1 MICINIDLSD
11 RRTDFRCKIFCSS
24 VLCLFHNDSDRSS
37 FWSSMCHYCSLPQPM
52 CIVPLLLVAKTDI
65 LFSPNQMPTLLRSI
79 SCSCNKQIIILHRY
93 FKAKR
98 HNSWKNLKYSH
109 WRRRKCFYRLRG
121 VFTIMEVVGFGNTVT
136 PRQRNP
142 ADASYT
148 TTWGR
153 MSNFVETPPLPDSSL
168 PFGRSRSIHDL
179 FSNTIPSSLCSLST
193 PSFECSW
200 LHQRRHGIES
210 SQARGSSSPLPVI
223 VPDKIFLLKTLKDG
237 VCKKKHLTLL
247 QPGEV
252 IPGQRLNVG
261 DVQEQRRRGAAG
273 CNSQLNDC
281 FLGEQPLDLLKYRK
295 IAL

>member
-1 MICINIDLSD
+1 
-11 RRTDFRCKIFCSS
+11 
-24 VLCLFHNDSDRSS
+24 
-37 FWSSMCHYCSLPQPM
+37 M

-65 LFSPNQMPTLLRSI
+65 LFSLDQMPTLLRSV
-79 SCSCNKQIIILHRY
+79 SCNMQIIILHRY
-93 FKAKR
+93 FKSKR

-109 WRRRKCFYRLRG
+109 WRRRKCFYCLRG
-121 VFTIMEVVGFGNTVT
+121 VFTIMEVVGFGSTVT

-153 MSNFVETPPLPDSSL
+153 MSKIVETPPLPDSSL

-179 FSNTIPSSLCSLST
+179 FLNMIPSSLCSLPT

-223 VPDKIFLLKTLKDG
+223 APDKIFMLKTLKDG
-237 VCKKKHLTLL
+237 VCKKK
-247 QPGEV
+247 P
-252 IPGQRLNVG
+252 PPSPP
-261 DVQEQRRRGAAG
+261 AG
-273 CNSQLNDC
+273 
-281 FLGEQPLDLLKYRK
+281 
-295 IAL
+295 

>member
-1 MICINIDLSD
+1 MM
-11 RRTDFRCKIFCSS
+11 K
-24 VLCLFHNDSDRSS
+24 
-37 FWSSMCHYCSLPQPM
+37 
-52 CIVPLLLVAKTDI
+52 
-65 LFSPNQMPTLLRSI
+65 
-79 SCSCNKQIIILHRY
+79 
-93 FKAKR
+93 
-98 HNSWKNLKYSH
+98 
-109 WRRRKCFYRLRG
+109 
-121 VFTIMEVVGFGNTVT
+121 VVGFGNTVT

-153 MSNFVETPPLPDSSL
+153 MSKFVETPPLPDSSL

-179 FSNTIPSSLCSLST
+179 FLNTIPSSLCSLPT

-210 SQARGSSSPLPVI
+210 SQARGSSSPPPVI
-223 VPDKIFLLKTLKDG
+223 APDKIFFKRRCLQ
-237 VCKKKHLTLL
+237 KKNHLPLL

-295 IAL
+295 IALWGT